1 MATRVWL
8 APAILAAGLVAAC
21 NTGSASSVPAAPEQR
36 PTVLRYV
43 YNPSGTEEPQA
54 QTLRLDRLKDYLET
68 RLKINVEVY
77 KTSAGYGA
85 VIEAMR
91 AKKIDA
97 GTFGPFG
104 YLIASEKAG
113 AEVIVVTGTKDGGHG
128 SYAGTIAVGRN
139 SPIKTIDEL
148 VAHAKEL
155 SFSFV
160 DPASTSGFLVQRA
173 YFQSVGLDPEKDFKK
188 TVFSTSHLTSAMTLI
203 AGKVDAAAM
212 MEAKPGNTIY
222 RALYTLGRM
231 REGDIRVLWTSPP
244 LPTSPIAVRREL
256 PASFKREIQQAFV
269 EMPERDPELWRMWP
283 RSSSSSE
290 VVLLPGDDR
299 MFDGLR
305 EMARNVKN
313 LSLLEQ

>member
-1 MATRVWL
+1 MATRIWL
-8 APAILAAGLVAAC
+8 APAILAAVVLAAC
-21 NTGSASSVPAAPEQR
+21 STGSVSTASTASDAR

-54 QTLRLDRLKDYLET
+54 QSLRLDRLKDYLEA
-68 RLKINVEVY
+68 RLKMDVELY

-91 AKKIDA
+91 AKKIDV

-113 AEVIVVTGTKDGGHG
+113 AEVVVVSGTKDGNHG
-128 SYAGTIAVGRN
+128 SYAGTIAVN
-139 SPIKTIDEL
+139 SSSPIKTVDDL
-148 VAHAKEL
+148 VRHAKDL
-155 SFSFV
+155 TFSFV

-188 TVFSTSHLTSAMTLI
+188 TVFSMNHLVSAMTLI
-203 AGKVDAAAM
+203 AGKVDAAAF

-222 RALYTLGRM
+222 RALFTRGRM
-231 REGDIRVLWTSPP
+231 REEDIRVLWKSPP
-244 LPTSPIAVRREL
+244 LPTSPIAVRRDL
-256 PASFKREIQQAFV
+256 PASFKQEIQQALV
-269 EMPERDPELWRMWP
+269 EIPERDPELWKMWP
-283 RSSSSSE
+283 RSSASSE
-290 VVLLPGDDR
+290 VVLVRATDD

>member
-1 MATRVWL
+1 MATKVWL
-8 APAILAAGLVAAC
+8 APTVLAAGLVAAC
-21 NTGSASSVPAAPEQR
+21 NAGGASTAPAAAEER
-36 PTVLRYV
+36 PKVLRYV
-43 YNPSGTEEPQA
+43 YSPSGTEEPQA
-54 QTLRLDRLKDYLET
+54 QSLRLDRLKDYLEV
-68 RLKINVEVY
+68 RLKMDVELY

-91 AKKIDA
+91 AKKIDV

-113 AEVIVVTGTKDGGHG
+113 AEVIVVTGTKDGNHG
-128 SYAGTIAVGRN
+128 SYAGTIAVNSN
-139 SPIKTIDEL
+139 SPIKTIDD
-148 VAHAKEL
+148 VVTHARNL
-155 SFSFV
+155 TFSFV

-188 TVFSTSHLTSAMTLI
+188 TVFSMNHLVSAMTLI
-203 AGKVDAAAM
+203 AGKVDAAAF

-222 RALYTLGRM
+222 RTLFTRGRM
-231 REGDIRVLWTSPP
+231 REGDIRVLWKSPP
-244 LPTSPIAVRREL
+244 LPTSPIAVRRDL
-256 PASFKREIQQAFV
+256 SASFKQEIQQALV
-269 EMPERDPELWRMWP
+269 DIPERDPELWKMWP
-283 RSSSSSE
+283 RSSASSE
-290 VVLLPGDDR
+290 VVLVRGTDE